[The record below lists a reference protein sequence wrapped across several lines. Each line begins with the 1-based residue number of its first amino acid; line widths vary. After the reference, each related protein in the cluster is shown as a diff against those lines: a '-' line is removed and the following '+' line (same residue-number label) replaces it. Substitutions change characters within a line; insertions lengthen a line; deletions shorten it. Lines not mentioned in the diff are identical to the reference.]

1 MSEDKIQPNEQ
12 QQKTIDIDGH
22 RPVDPSN
29 FQVEETFNSDGERP
43 IAASD
48 VKSNDIFKLR
58 KLLM

>member
-1 MSEDKIQPNEQ
+1 MSEDKIKQSRSEQ
-12 QQKTIDIDGH
+12 QPHKTIDIDGH

-48 VKSNDIFKLR
+48 VKSNDTLK
-58 KLLM
+58 